1 MNKTVRNERRK
12 FTASWLNA
20 IATALVAAGVFA
32 LWRRNLWFW
41 VESRR
46 SSLGA
51 YQFRCLP
58 CGKRGITSSGK
69 AASRRTG
76 GMTQFQAIAILMP
89 VFAFVILVVLARWTQ
104 YQDRAPGDN
113 PDQSKPA
120 QRDR

>member
-12 FTASWLNA
+12 LTASWLNA

-32 LWRRNLWFW
+32 PVASQIYGFGSNRADQTLVLL
-41 VESRR
+41 
-46 SSLGA
+46 SSAVCVAVSL
-51 YQFRCLP
+51 
-58 CGKRGITSSGK
+58 ITSCRK

-89 VFAFVILVVLARWTQ
+89 VFVMVILIAVARWTQ

-113 PDQSKPA
+113 PVQSDPA